1 MDFIQEFK
9 KLAVELQKEDVIVYL
24 EQARKMNDMD
34 GELQELIGKFNLTR
48 FNLNSEL
55 RKSDKSDEE
64 VEKLNSE
71 VNELYAQ
78 IMDNENMQAYN
89 EAKAEVD
96 NLTQYIQ
103 AIITATVN
111 GDDPMAVAAPDDG
124 CSGSCSSCSGC
135 H

>member
-34 GELQELIGKFNLTR
+34 GELQELIGKFNLAR

-55 RKSDKSDEE
+55 RKSDKNDEE